1 MSPLALAAKNGR
13 TALVLRL
20 LESGADVL
28 GSSGKSPLIL
38 AAAEGHADV
47 VEMLMDH
54 GKPKVQD
61 IFSML
66 SLHLFIAHLFA
77 TPE

>member
-1 MSPLALAAKNGR
+1 M
-13 TALVLRL
+13 LRL
-20 LESGADVL
+20 LESGADVM

-54 GKPKVQD
+54 GESKLEAKVY
-61 IFSML
+61 MA
-66 SLHLFIAHLFA
+66 SLNSHKNSFITFLILLIGSLIVA
-77 TPE
+77 